1 MTVANTCH
9 WAPNPTDHLKEST
22 SLASP
27 TRAVPPRE
35 PRHQLVAPRTLAFR
49 PADLLAQTRRA
60 PAPHDTKRPVLPTTA
75 TALGA
80 AALVKAIP
88 QDGGDAETSRGF
100 ILEYSVHACSPR
112 FRREVALVFPQFRT
126 LNSTKPAP
134 AKGGKG
140 AAPTI
145 TETSDLYIVPV
156 CQPTHRSLV
165 AVGAEIEGEKD
176 DKLINFVR
184 WADCL
189 RALLAARGYWADF
202 TDPCSGYPVYSP
214 RGASFYPDVAGCQYL
229 LRYAVTTADGCSVL
243 VHPRWDTSFY
253 PATFFTTAP
262 PNVIEAAVQQ
272 MATSQ

>member
-9 WAPNPTDHLKEST
+9 WAANPTDHLKEST

-27 TRAVPPRE
+27 TRVAPPRE

-75 TALGA
+75 TTTGA

-88 QDGGDAETSRGF
+88 QDGGDAEASRGF
-100 ILEYSVHACSPR
+100 TLEYSVHACSPR
-112 FRREVALVFPQFRT
+112 FQREVALVFPQFRT

-140 AAPTI
+140 AAPTT

-165 AVGAEIEGEKD
+165 AVGADIEGEKD
-176 DKLINFVR
+176 DKLINVSTRAWVR
-184 WADCL
+184 DE
-189 RALLAARGYWADF
+189 G
-202 TDPCSGYPVYSP
+202 TVSV
-214 RGASFYPDVAGCQYL
+214 SFYPDVAGCQYL
-229 LRYAVTTADGCSVL
+229 LRYAVATADGCSVL

-262 PNVIEAAVQQ
+262 PKVIEAAVQQ